1 MAEGVNMVVFKIY
14 RGMAKQFTLLFLFT
28 SLCTSILPAQ
38 TEQRDSFEASLSVQ
52 RINNVWTATGTFR
65 KLTSGA
71 DTLDYQLILTARSD
85 EGVIRNVVRKGTIY
99 WTGAQD
105 TMLSIAPSDPVLLPW
120 RLDDHIIGVLALLK
134 KNKLVL
140 RKTWNSLEGSRNRP
154 GAPGSTIGLEI
165 NGVVLDDT
173 KTKTGRDFFDQFY
186 KAWNAHPVDT
196 WPDHTI
202 VIAELPTFGRTTAIS
217 VKLNGEELLQ
227 QNLFPNEDFLSE
239 LTRYTINL
247 CIQSLGQKLPA
258 SEWDGDL

>member
-1 MAEGVNMVVFKIY
+1 MARAIN
-14 RGMAKQFTLLFLFT
+14 LLFLLVCL
-28 SLCTSILPAQ
+28 SPAMLSAQ
-38 TEQRDSFEASLSVQ
+38 TVQRDSFEASLSVQ
-52 RINNVWTATGTFR
+52 RLHSAWTATGTFR
-65 KLTSGA
+65 KLTAGP

-99 WTGAQD
+99 WTGDQD
-105 TMLSIAPSDPVLLPW
+105 SFVTIAPPDPVLLPW
-120 RLDDHIIGVLALLK
+120 RVDDHIIGVLALLK
-134 KNKLVL
+134 KNQLVL
-140 RKTWNSLEGSRNRP
+140 RKNWNSLEGSRNRP
-154 GAPGSTIGLEI
+154 GSPGSTIGLEI

-217 VKLNGEELLQ
+217 IKLNGEELLQ
-227 QNLFPNEDFLSE
+227 QNLFPNEDFLTE
-239 LTRYTINL
+239 LTKYTINL
-247 CIQSLGQKLPA
+247 CIQSLGQKLPT